1 MAKAYGSTI
10 QNLKSKMKNPL
21 LAYLEDDDAGLE
33 ARWQRLQAWIDE
45 RFGKEVDIEG
55 ILFLIGVQARGRG
68 FEPDL
73 EKEAKERLI
82 MEGAYCVF
90 ETLGVYE
97 RVGMEADGHWI
108 WQRQIDHPPNLSVD
122 EQETLLRAA
131 ILRYFDNQLDVSD
144 AHEA

>member
-1 MAKAYGSTI
+1 MD
-10 QNLKSKMKNPL
+10 NPL
-21 LAYLEDDDAGLE
+21 LAYLDADAADLE
-33 ARWQRLQAWIDE
+33 ARWQQLQAWIDE
-45 RFGKEVDIEG
+45 RFGGEAGIEG

-108 WQRQIDHPPNLSVD
+108 WQRRIDHPPNLSV
-122 EQETLLRAA
+122 EQQETLLKTA
-131 ILRYFDNQLDVSD
+131 ILRYFDNQRDLSD
-144 AHEA
+144 THEA

>member
-1 MAKAYGSTI
+1 MD
-10 QNLKSKMKNPL
+10 NPL
-21 LAYLEDDDAGLE
+21 LAYLDADAADLE
-33 ARWQRLQAWIDE
+33 ARWQRLQAWIDQ
-45 RFGKEVDIEG
+45 RFGGEAGIEG

-108 WQRQIDHPPNLSVD
+108 WQRRIDHPPNLSVE
-122 EQETLLRAA
+122 EQETLLKTA
-131 ILRYFDNQLDVSD
+131 ILRYFDNQRDLSD

>member
-1 MAKAYGSTI
+1 MDKPIRNPKPKI
-10 QNLKSKMKNPL
+10 QNTRPL
-21 LAYLEDDDAGLE
+21 LAYLEADAAGLE
-33 ARWQRLQAWIDE
+33 ARWQRLQAWIGA
-45 RFGKEVDIEG
+45 RFGKEADIEG
-55 ILFLIGVQARGRG
+55 ILFLIGVQTRGRG

-108 WQRQIDHPPNLSVD
+108 WQRRMDHPPNLSVD

-131 ILRYFDNQLDVSD
+131 ILRYFDHQLEVSD
-144 AHEA
+144 THEA